1 MAQFCNCARFALSR
15 PLFESG
21 KASHKVFEVGDCV
34 IVLDSVN
41 AFESKLCFCESWVD
55 SVGLDSESIGVHSV
69 IVLDSMELDSKMAL
83 DSARLD
89 SVNALDST
97 FCFFFWILVRFLGV
111 DFWICFGLCAYF
123 RIYFIW
129 ILIVFRIC
137 EDKLNSQSR
146 FCNGLESKF
155 FLDSKSY
162 A

>member
-1 MAQFCNCARFALSR
+1 MEYVSFLDS
-15 PLFESG
+15 ESI
-21 KASHKVFEVGDCV
+21 ERDCV
-34 IVLDSVN
+34 FS
-41 AFESKLCFCESWVD
+41 FESKLCFCESWVD

-111 DFWICFGLCAYF
+111 DFWICFGL
-123 RIYFIW
+123 
-129 ILIVFRIC
+129 
-137 EDKLNSQSR
+137 NSQSR